1 MMESTFFV
9 VGNLVKGSSFS
20 TPEGAKEYF
29 FTINS
34 KEEISFCQELITLYD
49 AYMMALEKCGLS
61 DDTQIFSRFFLSDI
75 ANQKDN
81 LLQSKIFNVARKGAV
96 SIIQQCPLTGGSI
109 CLLVYHI
116 KSNSN
121 SFTKKIF
128 KYSEENWRNGT
139 IIHGNHY
146 NLLWTTNFSGIGP
159 FDSYKQ
165 TYEIFQSF
173 NKIMVDNKMTLLDN
187 AIKTWVYVRDI
198 DNHYKGMIKSRKAFF
213 EEQGLT
219 PETRYIGS
227 TGIGG
232 ISKEA
237 NSLVSLDAFSIS
249 QLRQEQIVRMDALK
263 NLSPTIKYGVTFE
276 RGTRVRFGDRSHL
289 YISGTASIDKNGKIM
304 HPTDVR
310 KQTQRTLDN
319 IKALLAPHG
328 ASLSDMAYL
337 IVYLRSYKDKNKVIE
352 VIEKEVSADIPSLFV
367 EGAICR
373 HTWLVEIEGIGIIPD
388 SNDFPAFF

>member
-1 MMESTFFV
+1 MESTFFV

>member
-1 MMESTFFV
+1 MESTFFL

-20 TPEGAKEYF
+20 TSEGAKEYF

-75 ANQKDN
+75 ANQKDK

-96 SIIQQCPLTGGSI
+96 SIIQQGPLTGGSI

-116 KSNSN
+116 KSNNN

-128 KYSEENWRNGT
+128 NYNEENWRNGT

-146 NLLWTTNFSGIGP
+146 DLLWTTNFSGIGP

-213 EEQGLT
+213 KEQGLT
-219 PETRYIGS
+219 PETRYIAS

-249 QLRQEQIVRMDALK
+249 QLRHEQIVRMDALK

-328 ASLSDMAYL
+328 ASLSDLAYL

-352 VIEKEVSADIPSLFV
+352 VIEKEVPADIPSLFV
-367 EGAICR
+367 EGTICR
-373 HTWLVEIEGIGIIPD
+373 HTWLVELEGMGIIPD
-388 SNDFPAFF
+388 SNDFPTFF

>member
-1 MMESTFFV
+1 MESTFFV

-187 AIKTWVYVRDI
+187 AIKTWIYVRDI

-337 IVYLRSYKDKNKVIE
+337 IVYFRSYKDKNKVIE